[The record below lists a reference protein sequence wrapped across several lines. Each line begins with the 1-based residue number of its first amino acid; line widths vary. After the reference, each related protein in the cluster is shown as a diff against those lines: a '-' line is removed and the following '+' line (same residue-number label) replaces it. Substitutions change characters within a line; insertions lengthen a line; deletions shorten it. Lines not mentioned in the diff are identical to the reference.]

1 MLNPAP
7 CMDRKDR
14 KHSIGIATDK
24 LTKEIPSSK
33 LVVRV
38 LVKKF
43 IAFNETLKFIPEL
56 KKTHRLTLSWTSWI
70 QFTLLFFNY
79 LDGVRTYLGVTE

>member
-1 MLNPAP
+1 
-7 CMDRKDR
+7 MDRKDR

-56 KKTHRLTLSWTSWI
+56 KKTHRLTLS
-70 QFTLLFFNY
+70 
-79 LDGVRTYLGVTE
+79 

>member
-1 MLNPAP
+1 MLNPAS

-24 LTKEIPSSK
+24 LMKEIPSSK

-43 IAFNETLKFIPEL
+43 IAFKGTLNFIPKL
-56 KKTHRLTLSWTSWI
+56 KKTHLLTLS
-70 QFTLLFFNY
+70 
-79 LDGVRTYLGVTE
+79 